1 MERLIRRGEPR
12 KRSPRATRV
21 LAIGLVFLSSCNAVA
36 AATANWAPAAP
47 AASVDFKQQS
57 ASPEVQRV
65 ASWVSDSRDNHGMP
79 YAIIDKANATVFV
92 FDARGRLLGAD
103 AALLGMAKGDRSVA
117 GIGDRKMS
125 AIRPEERTT
134 PAGRFKASL
143 DHDVHGHEILVI
155 DYAASISLH
164 AVVKGTP
171 LERRAKRLASAT
183 SDNNR
188 ISFGCIN
195 VPLKFYKTVVS
206 PTFTHTFGIVYILPE
221 TSAASEFFGFHDV
234 AIDPKTNDAPRAGTP
249 RAE

>member
-1 MERLIRRGEPR
+1 MRSHIERLIRRGGPR
-12 KRSPRATRV
+12 KRSPRASLV
-21 LAIGLVFLSSCNAVA
+21 LAIGVAFLLACSAVG
-36 AATANWAPAAP
+36 AATETGAF
-47 AASVDFKQQS
+47 AASAAKVDSSNQS
-57 ASPEVQRV
+57 ISPEVRRV
-65 ASWVSDSRDNHGMP
+65 ASWVSDSKDNRGMP
-79 YAIIDKANATVFV
+79 YLLVDKVNARVFV
-92 FDARGRLLGAD
+92 FDAHGELKGAD
-103 AALLGMAKGDRSVA
+103 AALLGMAKGDRSAA

-125 AIRPEERTT
+125 SIRPEDRTT

-143 DHDVHGHEILVI
+143 DHDVHGVEILVI

-171 LERRAKRLASAT
+171 LERRAERLASAT
-183 SDNNR
+183 SADNR

-221 TSAASEFFGFHDV
+221 TSPASAFFGFHDV
-234 AIDPKTNDAPRAGTP
+234 AINPPQRDAL